1 MMRTPSVWNKKLQ
14 QNIITE
20 EMLEVALYS
29 VNKRAK
35 NWRDKK
41 REYRH
46 YWYDKY
52 DNAGKAEAN
61 EHKMYA
67 LKEKMLGF
75 IKPTC
80 IHQEFGGYEKERIY
94 DYEQNFPS
102 KFIKSALNDE
112 IVWVN
117 SYVERD
123 DWGYCDSEETW
134 FFDRIDKSKSIS
146 RWYLWYI
153 VGGHTFHTPIE
164 EKDVEKY
171 TKQGLEIIKIS
182 TLNTSG
188 ENVLELASMPFV
200 KKVVALIESGNAIFE
215 ESEEKPL
222 LPDYPIGWENLE
234 VDTID
239 YSIPEMINFAFDRQV
254 SSFINQKL
262 KKIVDSDNIELLA
275 LPSEYENNIKQRI
288 LNGYAKGKNISLEYL
303 FEANFFKKNIPV
315 EIDYQKVRKEL
326 LTFKKFTQENVG
338 DCLIKH
344 TNLKAFKEALNKQ
357 QAIKNYVRDH
367 WEDILQNALEKVPE
381 EYEKERQ
388 KAMMRIEKKELR
400 KEAKRKRKAERR
412 AQQQKEQA

>member
-1 MMRTPSVWNKKLQ
+1 MRTPAKWNKKLH

-20 EMLEVALYS
+20 KMLEVALYS

-61 EHKMYA
+61 EQKMYA

-80 IHQEFGGYEKERIY
+80 IHQEFGGYEKERIF
-94 DYEQNFPS
+94 DYEQNFPN

-123 DWGYCDSEETW
+123 EWGYCDTEDTC
-134 FFDRIDKSKSIS
+134 FFDRIDKTKPIS

-164 EKDVEKY
+164 ECDVDKY
-171 TKQGLEIIKIS
+171 VKQGLEIIKIS

-188 ENVLELASMPFV
+188 DDILELASMPFV
-200 KKVVALIESGNAIFE
+200 KKVIALIESGNAVYE
-215 ESEEKPL
+215 ELEEKSL
-222 LPDYPIGWENLE
+222 LPDYPIGWKDLE
-234 VDTID
+234 VDTIY
-239 YSIPEMINFAFDRQV
+239 YSVPEMINFAFDPKA
-254 SSFINQKL
+254 SSLANQKL
-262 KKIVDSDNIELLA
+262 REITNPDIKELSA
-275 LPSEYENNIKQRI
+275 LSSRQESNIKLRI
-288 LNGYAKGKNISLEYL
+288 WRKYAKGRDVSLNYIL
-303 FEANFFKKNIPV
+303 EANFLKKDVSV
-315 EIDYQKVRKEL
+315 EIDYQKVREEL
-326 LTFKKFTQENVG
+326 LTFNEFTRENVA
-338 DCLIKH
+338 DCLVKYA
-344 TNLKAFKEALNKQ
+344 NVEVFKENFNKQ
-357 QAIKNYVRDH
+357 KSVKKYVCDH
-367 WEDILQNALEKVPE
+367 WKEILQDTLSNVPE
-381 EYEKERQ
+381 QYEKQRQ
-388 KAMMRIEKKELR
+388 KNLARVEEKRR
-400 KEAKRKRKAERR
+400 KVEEKRKRKAETNS
-412 AQQQKEQA
+412 QKT